1 MISKIYS
8 MPTSPQTSA
17 VNKKKGVGTLTHY
30 ATLALDSLPCVIS
43 KAHAKM
49 ILRSHLG
56 ITNHLT
62 RAFLLIIYM
71 VRIVQ
76 IQVADNFA
84 KRPVAANSE
93 ESL

>member
-1 MISKIYS
+1 
-8 MPTSPQTSA
+8 
-17 VNKKKGVGTLTHY
+17 
-30 ATLALDSLPCVIS
+30 
-43 KAHAKM
+43 M

-84 KRPVAANSE
+84 KRPAAANSK
-93 ESL
+93 ESLWPYKINEKGVKHRKNLLII

>member
-1 MISKIYS
+1 MQNHFCANQLPDISSYYY
-8 MPTSPQTSA
+8 
-17 VNKKKGVGTLTHY
+17 KGVGTLTHY

-49 ILRSHLG
+49 ILLSHLG

-84 KRPVAANSE
+84 KRPVAANS
-93 ESL
+93 

>member
-1 MISKIYS
+1 
-8 MPTSPQTSA
+8 MPTRLPDISD
-17 VNKKKGVGTLTHY
+17 KKEGVGALTHY

-43 KAHAKM
+43 KAHAKRYNDPFRDK
-49 ILRSHLG
+49 ISFAW
-56 ITNHLT
+56 
-62 RAFLLIIYM
+62 AFLLIIYM

-84 KRPVAANSE
+84 KRPVSTNSE